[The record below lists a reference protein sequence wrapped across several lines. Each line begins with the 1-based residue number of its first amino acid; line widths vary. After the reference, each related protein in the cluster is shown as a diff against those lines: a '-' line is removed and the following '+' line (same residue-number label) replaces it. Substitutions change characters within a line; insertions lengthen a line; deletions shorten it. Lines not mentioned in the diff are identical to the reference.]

1 MFKAFTMSK
10 PPQNIIAVTGTTA
23 TGKTSKALEI
33 AQQQLKENKVDQVII
48 ISADSKQIYSEL
60 PILTGADVPIGWE
73 MLSSEKSSSKAFYHF
88 FKHPALNIE
97 LHGIGI
103 LKGNRSWGAGEFA
116 KLAGSLLK
124 NGKLNTLFIIVGGN
138 GFYHK
143 QLFYPSESMSFKSKP
158 NPELRAEL
166 EGESLENLQNKL
178 REIWPERL
186 ESMNYS
192 DENNPRRLIRAIEI
206 ATTDPQQIQLKIET
220 KKTAYP
226 HEKISMVI
234 TPKELEI
241 KISQR
246 IHDRIQSNVVGEVE
260 KFDKK
265 YPEKNLPA
273 KTSLGYQKILE
284 FIKGDLDSTE
294 LKKQWLIKELQ
305 YAKRQ
310 ITWWQK
316 YL

>member
-1 MFKAFTMSK
+1 MSK
-10 PPQNIIAVTGTTA
+10 TPQNIIAITGTTA

-33 AQQQLKENKVDQVII
+33 SEQYLEENKAEQVII

-60 PILTGADVPIGWE
+60 PILTGADVPSEWQTF
-73 MLSSEKSSSKAFYHF
+73 STEKSTSKAFYHF
-88 FKHPALNIE
+88 FEHPTLNIE

-103 LKGNRSWGAGEFA
+103 LKGDREWGAGEFA

-124 NGKLNTLFIIVGGN
+124 NGEPNTLFIIVGGN
-138 GFYHK
+138 GFYYK
-143 QLFYPSESMSFKSKP
+143 QLFYPSESMSFKFKP
-158 NPELRAEL
+158 NKELRVKL

-178 REIWPERL
+178 REVWPERF
-186 ESMNYS
+186 ESMNHS

-206 ATTDPQQIQLKIET
+206 AEADPDLNKLTLET

-226 HEKISMVI
+226 HEKISMMI
-234 TPKELEI
+234 SPKELEV

-246 IHDRIQSNVVGEVE
+246 IHDRIQNKVVEEVE
-260 KFDKK
+260 KFEKK

-273 KTSLGYQKILE
+273 KTSLGYQEIIE

-294 LKKQWLIKELQ
+294 LKKKWLIKELQ